1 MFRNLGAGT
10 LLPSS
15 HELVEK
21 FTRPVPKPWKASPKN
36 TKIKKFHVLKIWMS
50 SLGIDLGKPDYETL
64 AFLKIIVFIRFFADL
79 NQERIQKSGK
89 GSLGRK

>member
-1 MFRNLGAGT
+1 
-10 LLPSS
+10 
-15 HELVEK
+15 
-21 FTRPVPKPWKASPKN
+21 
-36 TKIKKFHVLKIWMS
+36 MS